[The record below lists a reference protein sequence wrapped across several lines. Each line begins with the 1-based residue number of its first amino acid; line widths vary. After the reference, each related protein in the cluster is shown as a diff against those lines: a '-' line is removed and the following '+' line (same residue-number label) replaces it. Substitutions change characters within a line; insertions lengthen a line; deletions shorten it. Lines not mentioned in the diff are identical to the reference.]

1 MNVTFVEGRATRENL
16 RATTKQVNQDQDE
29 KETKLKNETLID
41 KEVIRNRVSRPEDR
55 AGFD

>member
-1 MNVTFVEGRATRENL
+1 MNVTFVEGRAMRENL

>member
-1 MNVTFVEGRATRENL
+1 MNVTFVEGLAMRENL

>member
-1 MNVTFVEGRATRENL
+1 MRENL